1 MLLRPYLND
10 AGSCASYIFGCTT
23 HNTLAVVDPHA
34 DFVEDY
40 VAAAD
45 AIGAP
50 IVAVFETHVQAD
62 HVSGLPALLER
73 TGATGYLPA
82 GAGVVWVGAAV
93 IVTEGLLLSIF
104 AVRDTRAH
112 VVLEQ
117 QAHAERTAQHA
128 GLRSAFVYATVRDPV
143 LRACSQAGLVN
154 NLNDALAWGLAPP
167 STSPP
172 TARACAR
179 SRSSPP
185 PAHRGRRSRSSP
197 RGRLPAASSL
207 PAPPGSRALLFDR
220 LPSRDKEVW

>member
-1 MLLRPYLND
+1 VRELHLRLH
-10 AGSCASYIFGCTT
+10 S

-34 DFVEDY
+34 DFVDDY

-50 IVAVFETHVQAD
+50 IVAVFETDVQAD

-73 TGATGYLPA
+73 TGATGYLP
-82 GAGVVWVGAAV
+82 GAGVVWVGTAV

-104 AVRDTRAH
+104 AARDTRAH

-154 NLNDALAWGLAPP
+154 NLNDALAWGLAPLYL
-167 STSPP
+167 
-172 TARACAR
+172 A
-179 SRSSPP
+179 
-185 PAHRGRRSRSSP
+185 AHGASVREIAIVAAASSP
-197 RGRLPAASSL
+197 RAAIAVVAALGAASGLVSAGTSWQPRPALRPAAV
-207 PAPPGSRALLFDR
+207 PR
-220 LPSRDKEVW
+220 

>member
-10 AGSCASYIFGCTT
+10 AGSCASYIFGCTS

-34 DFVEDY
+34 DFVDDY

-50 IVAVFETHVQAD
+50 IVAVIESDVQAH

-154 NLNDALAWGLAPP
+154 NLNDALAWGLAPLYL
-167 STSPP
+167 
-172 TARACAR
+172 A
-179 SRSSPP
+179 
-185 PAHRGRRSRSSP
+185 AHGATVREIAIVAAASSP
-197 RGRLPAASSL
+197 RAAIAVVAARAAASGFVIAGTSWQPRPALRPAAV
-207 PAPPGSRALLFDR
+207 PR
-220 LPSRDKEVW
+220 

>member
-10 AGSCASYIFGCTT
+10 AGSCASYIFGCTS

-34 DFVEDY
+34 DFVDDY

-128 GLRSAFVYATVRDPV
+128 GLRSAFVYATVRDRV
-143 LRACSQAGLVN
+143 LRACRQAGLVN
-154 NLNDALAWGLAPP
+154 NLNDALAWGLAPLYL
-167 STSPP
+167 
-172 TARACAR
+172 A
-179 SRSSPP
+179 
-185 PAHRGRRSRSSP
+185 AHGASVREIAIVAAASSP
-197 RGRLPAASSL
+197 RAAFAVVAARAAASGFVIAGTSWQPRPALRPAAV
-207 PAPPGSRALLFDR
+207 PR
-220 LPSRDKEVW
+220 

>member
-10 AGSCASYIFGCTT
+10 AGSCASYIFGCTS

-34 DFVEDY
+34 DFVDDY

-50 IVAVFETHVQAD
+50 IVAVFETDVQAD

-154 NLNDALAWGLAPP
+154 NLNDALAWGLAPLYL
-167 STSPP
+167 
-172 TARACAR
+172 A
-179 SRSSPP
+179 
-185 PAHRGRRSRSSP
+185 AHGATVREIAIVAAASSP
-197 RGRLPAASSL
+197 RAAIAVVAARAAASGFVIAGTSWQPRPALRPAAV
-207 PAPPGSRALLFDR
+207 PR
-220 LPSRDKEVW
+220 

>member
-10 AGSCASYIFGCTT
+10 AGSCASYIFGCTS

-34 DFVEDY
+34 DFVDDY

-50 IVAVFETHVQAD
+50 IVAVFETDVQAD

-154 NLNDALAWGLAPP
+154 NLNDALAWGLAPLYL
-167 STSPP
+167 
-172 TARACAR
+172 A
-179 SRSSPP
+179 
-185 PAHRGRRSRSSP
+185 AHGASVREIAIVAAASSP
-197 RGRLPAASSL
+197 RAAIAVVAALGAASGLVIAGTSWQPRPALRPAAV
-207 PAPPGSRALLFDR
+207 PR
-220 LPSRDKEVW
+220 

>member
-10 AGSCASYIFGCTT
+10 AGSCASYIFGCTS

-34 DFVEDY
+34 DFVDDY

-50 IVAVFETHVQAD
+50 IVAVFETDVQAD

-73 TGATGYLPA
+73 TGATGYLP
-82 GAGVVWVGAAV
+82 GAGVVWVGTAV

-104 AVRDTRAH
+104 AARDTRAH

-154 NLNDALAWGLAPP
+154 NLNDALAWGLAPLYLAAHGA
-167 STSPP
+167 SVREI
-172 TARACAR
+172 AIVAAAR
-179 SRSSPP
+179 SPRAAIAVVAALGAASGLVIAGTSWQPR
-185 PAHRGRRSRSSP
+185 PALR
-197 RGRLPAASSL
+197 PAAV
-207 PAPPGSRALLFDR
+207 PR
-220 LPSRDKEVW
+220 

>member
-1 MLLRPYLND
+1 VRELHLRLH
-10 AGSCASYIFGCTT
+10 S

-34 DFVEDY
+34 DFVDDY

-50 IVAVFETHVQAD
+50 IVAVFETDVQAD

-104 AVRDTRAH
+104 AARDTRAH

-154 NLNDALAWGLAPP
+154 NLNDALAWGLAPLYL
-167 STSPP
+167 
-172 TARACAR
+172 A
-179 SRSSPP
+179 
-185 PAHRGRRSRSSP
+185 AHGATVREIAIVAAASSP
-197 RGRLPAASSL
+197 RAAIAVVAALGAASGLVIAGTSWQPRPALRPAAV
-207 PAPPGSRALLFDR
+207 PR
-220 LPSRDKEVW
+220 

>member
-10 AGSCASYIFGCTT
+10 AGSCASYIFGCTS

-34 DFVEDY
+34 DFVDDY

-50 IVAVFETHVQAD
+50 IVAVFETDVQAD

-104 AVRDTRAH
+104 AARDTRAH

-154 NLNDALAWGLAPP
+154 NLNDALAWGLAPLYL
-167 STSPP
+167 
-172 TARACAR
+172 A
-179 SRSSPP
+179 
-185 PAHRGRRSRSSP
+185 AHGATVREIAIVAAASSP
-197 RGRLPAASSL
+197 RAAIAVVAALGAASGLVIAGTSWQPRPALRPAAV
-207 PAPPGSRALLFDR
+207 PR
-220 LPSRDKEVW
+220 

>member
-1 MLLRPYLND
+1 VRELHLRLH
-10 AGSCASYIFGCTT
+10 S

-34 DFVEDY
+34 DFVDDY

-154 NLNDALAWGLAPP
+154 NLNDALAWGLAPLYLAAHGA
-167 STSPP
+167 SVREIAIVGAARSPRAAIAVVA
-172 TARACAR
+172 ARA
-179 SRSSPP
+179 
-185 PAHRGRRSRSSP
+185 
-197 RGRLPAASSL
+197 AASGFGI
-207 PAPPGSRALLFDR
+207 AGTPGSRALLFDR
-220 LPSRDKEVW
+220 LPARDKEVW

>member
-10 AGSCASYIFGCTT
+10 AGSCASYIFGCTS

-34 DFVEDY
+34 DFVDDY

-50 IVAVFETHVQAD
+50 IVAVFETDVQAD

-73 TGATGYLPA
+73 TGATGYLP
-82 GAGVVWVGAAV
+82 GAGVVWVGTAV

-104 AVRDTRAH
+104 AARDTRAH

-154 NLNDALAWGLAPP
+154 NLNDALAWGLAPLYL
-167 STSPP
+167 
-172 TARACAR
+172 A
-179 SRSSPP
+179 
-185 PAHRGRRSRSSP
+185 AHGATVREIAIVAAASSP
-197 RGRLPAASSL
+197 RAAIAVVAARAAASGFVI
-207 PAPPGSRALLFDR
+207 AGTPGSRALLFDR